1 MNQFNLN
8 KKINKNQL
16 VKINKI
22 FNKIVF
28 HLPLPKNRF
37 LNNKNNTSKYRGKR
51 LN

>member
-8 KKINKNQL
+8 KKTNKNKL
-16 VKINKI
+16 VKMNKI
-22 FNKIVF
+22 FNKIAF
-28 HLPLPKNRF
+28 HLHLPKNKF